1 MYALTGL
8 CVLVLMGGEFEL
20 PPLDAPAEGEATPFE
35 ISAEA
40 RDALIWGRGTEPAR
54 AYFEQFLPAVFRR
67 TLRFEKLHL
76 PAGALEWIFTGD
88 HGGFTV
94 RLTGD
99 TVSLVQRFYDSFA
112 FNPITDGQVRAARH
126 PEKQWRESSVLYQ
139 GELRQVAVILDHK
152 LGLAVEL
159 NGTEALRQ
167 QFRLDVSRHQLRVT
181 DARAI
186 CRGLLVRPSASPATI
201 HLDPKERHQT
211 VYGFGG
217 IATPTA
223 YAQLSTAGK
232 RRWWEILCEYN
243 LLVQREYPIGTRLK
257 PDMSNW
263 DTLADAT
270 PHYYGDNFP
279 NGEISDFTY
288 LKTLHRLGGKV
299 FFQFWRLPPWAT
311 REDTSAAGK
320 RRRLPD
326 IAAYTKAM
334 VSYCATFRE
343 KVGAPPDVVGIQN
356 EVVQPPEVWHAM
368 TLALRRELDRAGF
381 SSVKIHMSDNGHLA
395 GGIRNARAFT
405 SSKACWAA
413 IDYAA
418 THMYDYQSHFTDP
431 DRYDTLLA
439 QWKQLTGDKPFL
451 STELCINRPAYQLPT
466 YRMALAM
473 GQLYQ
478 KNLVLTDAIGICYC
492 WTILNVVQPSY
503 GATRSLF
510 VPDRSHGFVPAP
522 SSHQLRV
529 FGAYSRRIKAGM
541 VRVGATSDSR
551 DCLAA
556 AFCGKNGKRTVVVLN
571 RSPAPMTVR
580 IENAGGGFAFME
592 IADPY
597 RENQVRPA
605 PPATTDGA
613 TIVPVEPGA
622 FVTLSTVPLGK
633 LPDDVPLPTDCRD
646 ATP

>member
-1 MYALTGL
+1 MYALAGVT
-8 CVLVLMGGEFEL
+8 VLALLGGQLEL
-20 PPLDAPAEGEATPFE
+20 PPLAVPEEGETTPFE
-35 ISAEA
+35 INAAA
-40 RDALIWGRGTEPAR
+40 RDARIWGRGTEPAR
-54 AYFEQFLPAVFRR
+54 AYFEEFLPAVFRR
-67 TLRFEKLHL
+67 TIRFEKLHV
-76 PAGALEWIFTGD
+76 PRGALEWIFTGD

-94 RLTGD
+94 RVTGD

-112 FNPITDGQVRAARH
+112 FNPITGGEVRAARH
-126 PEKQWRESSVLYQ
+126 PEKQWKESSVPYR
-139 GELRQVAVILDHK
+139 GTLRQVAVLLDHK
-152 LGLAVEL
+152 LGLVVEL

-167 QFRLDVSRHQLRVT
+167 RFRLDVSRHQLRVT
-181 DARAI
+181 DVGATS
-186 CRGLLVRPSASPATI
+186 RGLLVRPSASRVTVR
-201 HLDPKERHQT
+201 LDPRQRYQT
-211 VYGFGG
+211 MYGFGG

-223 YAQLSTAGK
+223 YAQLSPEGK

-299 FFQFWRLPPWAT
+299 FFEFWRLPPWAT
-311 REDTSAAGK
+311 REDTRGARTG
-320 RRRLPD
+320 RRLPD
-326 IAAYTKAM
+326 IAAYTRAM
-334 VSYCATFRE
+334 VAYCAAFRE
-343 KVGAPPDVVGIQN
+343 KVGAVPDVAGIQN

-368 TLALRRELDRAGF
+368 TRALRRELDRAGF
-381 SSVKIHMSDNGHLA
+381 SSVKIHMSDSGHLA
-395 GGIRNARAFT
+395 GGIRNVRAFT
-405 SSKACWAA
+405 SSEACWAA
-413 IDYAA
+413 VDYAA
-418 THMYDYQSHFTDP
+418 THMYDYQNHFTDP
-431 DRYDTLLA
+431 DRYDALLVT
-439 QWKQLTGDKPFL
+439 WKQAIGEKPFL

-473 GQLYQ
+473 GQLYH
-478 KNLVLTDAIGICYC
+478 KNLVLTDAVCICYC

-541 VRVGATSDSR
+541 ARIAAKSNSQ

-556 AFCGKNGKRTVVVLN
+556 AFVGEKKECTAVVLN
-571 RSPAPMTVR
+571 RSATPMIVR
-580 IENAGGGFAFME
+580 IENAGGAFTVLE
-592 IADPY
+592 VADPY

-605 PPATTDGA
+605 PPASAGGVTL
-613 TIVPVEPGA
+613 VRVEPGA
-622 FVTLSTVPLGK
+622 FVTLSTVPLGR
-633 LPDDVPLPTDCRD
+633 LPDGYAD
-646 ATP
+646 